1 MKNITYS
8 NHDLFALLLD
18 EEKQFL
24 SSHELSP
31 EESVELHAWVL
42 AGNSVYS
49 NPWFLSDE
57 SGGPESFVTPSRIIT
72 DLSSCH

>member
-1 MKNITYS
+1 MKTVTYS

-18 EEKQFL
+18 EENQYL
-24 SSHELSP
+24 STHELSP
-31 EESVELHAWVL
+31 EETVELHAWVL

-57 SGGPESFVTPSRIIT
+57 SGCPESFVSASRIIA
-72 DLSSCH
+72 DLSSCQ